1 VGHYPGSVDSEVPA
15 TTYGP
20 LPDHGKTN
28 VKLVLHTTETVG
40 MPGFNHGDS
49 APHYVYNPTTREWTM
64 WAEYEDGYV
73 GTLKGHTSAGHGN
86 CQAFQ
91 VEILGYSD
99 PNHSPWVGDFTNENM
114 EDLAEFYAWAMDR
127 YGIGT
132 DLTPVPDGGWLYG
145 VSSPHRLCEEEWDE
159 FSGLTCHGAVPM
171 NTHYDTGVLDLD
183 YIHSLALG
191 EDDMTYRTVINVPD
205 ASYARDAVDWAIEV
219 GLVKIEDNNIDDWT
233 RNLEDGRFWTFMQ
246 RMDARW
252 SK

>member
-132 DLTPVPDGGWLYG
+132 DLTPTPGRWTGTGSAPTSPPCPQAAGSTVSRHRTASAKRSGMSSADSPVTVPC
-145 VSSPHRLCEEEWDE
+145 P
-159 FSGLTCHGAVPM
+159 
-171 NTHYDTGVLDLD
+171 
-183 YIHSLALG
+183 
-191 EDDMTYRTVINVPD
+191 
-205 ASYARDAVDWAIEV
+205 
-219 GLVKIEDNNIDDWT
+219 
-233 RNLEDGRFWTFMQ
+233 
-246 RMDARW
+246 
-252 SK
+252 